1 MSKKIKFNGMDLFII
16 ILVVLVAL
24 AGAYLL
30 LGKDNAVVSDSKNV
44 EVSVTVEFAAQNEE
58 FAKTP
63 QVGDVAMIGEKS
75 KMRTTVSEVKTPTA
89 MATGYDTLNGQAL
102 YSEMPGDYDVQVT
115 MVAEGLETSKDIT
128 VDGLAVR
135 VGEKVVVSGKSW
147 AGEGYVIG
155 LETTEL

>member
-1 MSKKIKFNGMDLFII
+1 MKKFNGMDLFII
-16 ILVVLVAL
+16 ICLMLAVAL
-24 AGAYLL
+24 GGYLF
-30 LGKDNAVVSDSKNV
+30 LGRGDTATVSDSKNV
-44 EVSVTVEFAAQNEE
+44 KVSVTVEFAAQDAE

-89 MATGYDTLNGQAL
+89 MATGYDTLNGRVL
-102 YSEMPGDYDVQVT
+102 YSEMQGDYDVQVT
-115 MVAEGLETSKDIT
+115 MVADGIETSKDIT

-135 VGEKVVVSGKSW
+135 VGEKVVVSGKNF

-155 LETTEL
+155 LETEDK